1 MMSSMILFACLFCLL
16 VVSAN
21 AASSNSLRVHTED
34 NDSEVSTIG
43 FECGVILVH
52 FQFASVTSDLCH
64 PLR

>member
-34 NDSEVSTIG
+34 SEVSTIG

-52 FQFASVTSDLCH
+52 FQFASVTSDLYH